1 MAAHPTEE
9 LRQDLL
15 ARWAETHRKHHTVT
29 HLHEMLDAIGL
40 LADAGIEFD
49 REAVELAAWFHDAVY
64 EIGRDDNEDR
74 SAELARE
81 LLASSPFRDEV
92 ARLVLVT
99 KTHEVADDDVNGAV
113 LSDADLSVLGSDAFR
128 YRSYA
133 AAVRDEYAGVPDEV
147 SNRRAHR
154 FFRHFSTGQ
163 SSTLQR
169 AVSGGKR
176 PLDATSPK
184 RLRRS
189 PAGYL
194 AMPYPAAAAWT
205 RRSRLGHVTDPVAVE
220 VHDVDVVGRRAFP
233 EQCMEMLLLTASS
246 CAGWRDAA
254 SALAR
259 WWSRCCSASGL
270 SRRPRPAFFL
280 GHDSQNLPK

>member
-1 MAAHPTEE
+1 
-9 LRQDLL
+9 LL
-15 ARWAETHRKHHTVT
+15 ARWSETHRKHHTVT
-29 HLHEMLDAIGL
+29 HVHEMLDAIGL

-128 YRSYA
+128 YRIMRRRSGTSTPACQTRY
-133 AAVRDEYAGVPDEV
+133 

-176 PLDATSPK
+176 LLDATSPK
-184 RLRRS
+184 RLPRS
-189 PAGYL
+189 PA
-194 AMPYPAAAAWT
+194 
-205 RRSRLGHVTDPVAVE
+205 S
-220 VHDVDVVGRRAFP
+220 
-233 EQCMEMLLLTASS
+233 
-246 CAGWRDAA
+246 
-254 SALAR
+254 
-259 WWSRCCSASGL
+259 
-270 SRRPRPAFFL
+270 
-280 GHDSQNLPK
+280 